1 MKNIICYGD
10 SNTFGYNPKD
20 NSRFDE
26 DIRWTA
32 VLQKKLGKEYHVI
45 NEGMCNRT
53 GFVDNPEGFLFSA
66 QKHFPKM
73 ISEIDIV
80 DILIL
85 AIGTNDLQAQY
96 DISIE
101 AIEKGLRNLIK
112 SAKTK
117 VKRIIVIPS
126 VILSEKILEGFF
138 KLQFNE
144 TSIEKS
150 RKVGSLYRTM
160 AKLNHC
166 EIFDINEFAHPSE
179 FDGLH
184 YDKNSHKI
192 IAEKLTEFIKKIEKN
207 PIDQ

>member
-66 QKHFPKM
+66 QKHLPNM